1 MSFEAAALIAL
12 AGCAVGGTIGVVG
25 GVVGLLVGR
34 RFRELPRI
42 RCVATDWEMTFEK
55 TVSGRRAVCSF
66 ELDLF
71 NQGQLATGIRGV
83 SVSLRGGNGWVV
95 VERLRDR
102 GSNEPLWSIDLPP
115 RCWAHARV
123 YAIFEGEDVG
133 ELAAFRSAHLLG
145 QFPEGRSFELK
156 VVEREDFVAS
166 PKKVASDRQNY
177 VASHNF
183 RSRLLARKR
192 TTG

>member
-12 AGCAVGGTIGVVG
+12 AGCAIGGTIGVVG

-34 RFRELPRI
+34 RFREFPRV
-42 RCVATDWEMTFEK
+42 RCVATDWELTFEK

-83 SVSLRGGNGWVV
+83 SVSLRGGNGRVL
-95 VERLRDR
+95 VERLKDR
-102 GSNEPLWSIDLPP
+102 SSDAPLWSIDLPP
-115 RCWAHARV
+115 RRWAHASA
-123 YAIFEGEDVG
+123 YAVFEGEDVR

-145 QFPEGRSFELK
+145 QFPEGRTFDLK
-156 VVEREDFVAS
+156 IVEREDFVAT
-166 PKKVASDRQNY
+166 PKRATADRHDY
-177 VASHNF
+177 VASHNL
-183 RSRLLARKR
+183 RILARRR